1 MKNLSE
7 FKNSR
12 YYKKGEKL
20 TAKEKASIVILEKM
34 AKLDEEYKNYEKKY
48 NIARY
53 NDLEKKRNKS
63 VELKSDVETMKN
75 LKQEYICLGKSLFYL
90 S

>member
-1 MKNLSE
+1 MIPWSISTTVRNPERIRDFLRIL
-7 FKNSR
+7 NSR

-48 NIARY
+48 NIASY
-53 NDLEKKRNKS
+53 NDLEKKR
-63 VELKSDVETMKN
+63 L
-75 LKQEYICLGKSLFYL
+75 ILFLRCYFI